1 MLEVFRH
8 WDTATVGLVNS
19 LLEEAGLH
27 TVLRNWEGSN
37 IVEVP
42 IPVIYPNICVL
53 NGEDYARAKEMIE
66 AFMDGSTAEGQ
77 EWVCTECGESVGHQL
92 CECWNC
98 GKERGMLND

>member
-1 MLEVFRH
+1 MFEVFRH

-19 LLEEAGLH
+19 LLEEAGVQ

-66 AFMDGSTAEGQ
+66 AFMEWSNSRGARMGLYRMRRIDWPTAQ
-77 EWVCTECGESVGHQL
+77 
-92 CECWNC
+92 
-98 GKERGMLND
+98 